1 MKIIFLNF
9 LFTSFFHRCKIAEL
23 KEKKVEV
30 KQMSTKYIFVTG
42 GVVSGLGKGISAAS
56 LGRLLKSR
64 GYKVTSQKLDPY
76 INVDPGT
83 MSPFQHGEVYVTDDG
98 LEADLDLGHYERFI
112 DENLHTYSNLT
123 TGRVYWNVINKERD
137 GKYLGETVQVIP
149 HITNEIKSFV
159 IRAGEHA
166 AADVVITE
174 IGGTTGDIE
183 SLPFLESIRQV
194 ALEVGRKN
202 CLFIH
207 VTYIPYISGSQEYKS
222 KPTQHSVK
230 ELQSYGINP
239 DIIVARCDETIPQS
253 VLDKISLFCNVE
265 KRCVI
270 QNKTLPSL
278 YEVPFML
285 EEQNLAD
292 IVCEKTGLEI
302 RKPDLTEWK
311 QVVENIKASTKPV
324 NIALV
329 GKYVALHDAYL
340 SVSEALYHG
349 GFENHAKVNIQWI
362 DSEGLEN
369 ANLDEVFKDTDGI
382 ILPGGF
388 GDRGIEGMIS
398 VANYAR
404 NKQIPYLGICLG
416 MQIAA
421 IAFARDVLGFDDAN
435 SYEFDSESK
444 HTIIDFME
452 DQSNDI
458 KKGGTMRLGSYPCSL
473 KADTKIW
480 SCYKKDMIDERHRHR
495 YEFNNEYRSEFERN
509 GMRIVGT
516 SPDKQLV
523 EAIEYTNH
531 PFYIGVQYHP
541 EFKSRPNRPHPLFVG
556 LVKASLENRESH
568 K

>member
-1 MKIIFLNF
+1 MKQ
-9 LFTSFFHRCKIAEL
+9 
-23 KEKKVEV
+23 V
-30 KQMSTKYIFVTG
+30 STKYIFVTG

-302 RKPDLTEWK
+302 RKPDLSEWQ
-311 QVVENIKASTKPV
+311 QVVDNIKASTKPV

-398 VANYAR
+398 VATYAR
-404 NKQIPYLGICLG
+404 QKQIPYLGICLG

-421 IAFARDVLGFDDAN
+421 IAFARSALGLKDAN
-435 SYEFDSESK
+435 SFEFDPQSK

-458 KKGGTMRLGSYPCSL
+458 RKGGTMRLGSYPCSL
-473 KADTKIW
+473 RADTNIW

-509 GMRIVGT
+509 DMMIVGT

-523 EAIEYTNH
+523 EAIEYKNH

>member
-1 MKIIFLNF
+1 
-9 LFTSFFHRCKIAEL
+9 
-23 KEKKVEV
+23 
-30 KQMSTKYIFVTG
+30 MSTKYIFVTG

-302 RKPDLTEWK
+302 RKPDLSEWQ
-311 QVVENIKASTKPV
+311 QVVDNIKASTKPV

-398 VANYAR
+398 VATYAR
-404 NKQIPYLGICLG
+404 QKQIPYLGICLG

-421 IAFARDVLGFDDAN
+421 IAFARSALGLKDAN
-435 SYEFDSESK
+435 SFEFDPQSK

-458 KKGGTMRLGSYPCSL
+458 RKGGTMRLGSYPCSL
-473 KADTKIW
+473 RADTNIW
-480 SCYKKDMIDERHRHR
+480 SCYKKNMIDERHRHR

-509 GMRIVGT
+509 DMMIVGT

-523 EAIEYTNH
+523 EAIEYKNH

-556 LVKASLENRESH
+556 LVKASLENREGAVTN

>member
-1 MKIIFLNF
+1 
-9 LFTSFFHRCKIAEL
+9 
-23 KEKKVEV
+23 
-30 KQMSTKYIFVTG
+30 MSTKYIFVTG

-302 RKPDLTEWK
+302 RKPDLSEWQ
-311 QVVENIKASTKPV
+311 QVVANIKASTKPV

-349 GFENHAKVNIQWI
+349 GFENHTKVNIQWI

-388 GDRGIEGMIS
+388 GNRGIEGMIR
-398 VANYAR
+398 VATYAR
-404 NKQIPYLGICLG
+404 QKQIPYLGICLG

-421 IAFARDVLGFDDAN
+421 IAFARSALGLKDAN
-435 SYEFDSESK
+435 SFEFDPQSK

-458 KKGGTMRLGSYPCSL
+458 RKGGTMRLGSYPCSL
-473 KADTKIW
+473 RADTNIW

-509 GMRIVGT
+509 DMMIVGT

-523 EAIEYTNH
+523 EAIEYKNH

-556 LVKASLENRESH
+556 LVKASLENKESH
-568 K
+568 KWRGVVKQ

>member
-1 MKIIFLNF
+1 
-9 LFTSFFHRCKIAEL
+9 
-23 KEKKVEV
+23 
-30 KQMSTKYIFVTG
+30 MSTKYIFVTG

-302 RKPDLTEWK
+302 RKPDLSEWQ
-311 QVVENIKASTKPV
+311 QVVDNIKASTKPV

-398 VANYAR
+398 VATYAR
-404 NKQIPYLGICLG
+404 QKQIPYLGICLG

-421 IAFARDVLGFDDAN
+421 IAFARSALGLKDAN
-435 SYEFDSESK
+435 SFEFDPQSK

-458 KKGGTMRLGSYPCSL
+458 RKGGTMRLGSYPCSL
-473 KADTKIW
+473 RADTNIW

-509 GMRIVGT
+509 DMMIVGT

-523 EAIEYTNH
+523 EAIEYKNH

-556 LVKASLENRESH
+556 LVKASLENKERGSNS
-568 K
+568 

>member
-1 MKIIFLNF
+1 
-9 LFTSFFHRCKIAEL
+9 
-23 KEKKVEV
+23 
-30 KQMSTKYIFVTG
+30 MSTKYIFVTG

-302 RKPDLTEWK
+302 RKPDLSEWQ
-311 QVVENIKASTKPV
+311 QVVDNIKASTKPV

-398 VANYAR
+398 VATYAR
-404 NKQIPYLGICLG
+404 QKQIPYLGICLG

-421 IAFARDVLGFDDAN
+421 IAFARSALGLKDAN
-435 SYEFDSESK
+435 SFEFDPQSK

-458 KKGGTMRLGSYPCSL
+458 RKGGTMRLGSYPCSL
-473 KADTKIW
+473 RADTNIW

-509 GMRIVGT
+509 DMMIVGT

-523 EAIEYTNH
+523 EAIEYKNH

-568 K
+568 KSMSLS

>member
-1 MKIIFLNF
+1 
-9 LFTSFFHRCKIAEL
+9 
-23 KEKKVEV
+23 
-30 KQMSTKYIFVTG
+30 MSTKYIFVTG

-302 RKPDLTEWK
+302 RKPDLSEWQ
-311 QVVENIKASTKPV
+311 QVVDNIKASTKPV

-398 VANYAR
+398 VATYAR
-404 NKQIPYLGICLG
+404 QKQIPYLGICLG

-421 IAFARDVLGFDDAN
+421 IAFARSALDFEDAN
-435 SYEFDSESK
+435 SYEFDPHSK

-458 KKGGTMRLGSYPCSL
+458 RKGGTMRLGSYPCSL
-473 KADTKIW
+473 RADTNIW
-480 SCYKKDMIDERHRHR
+480 ACYKKDMIDERHRHR
-495 YEFNNEYRSEFERN
+495 YEFNNDYRSEFERN
-509 GMRIVGT
+509 DMMIVGT

-523 EAIEYTNH
+523 EAIEYKNH

-556 LVKASLENRESH
+556 LIKASLENKESH
-568 K
+568 KQSMSLS